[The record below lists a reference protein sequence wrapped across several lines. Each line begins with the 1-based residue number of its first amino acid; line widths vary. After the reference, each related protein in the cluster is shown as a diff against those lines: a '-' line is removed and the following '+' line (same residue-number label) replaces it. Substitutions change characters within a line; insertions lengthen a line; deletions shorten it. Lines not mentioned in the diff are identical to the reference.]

1 MKFPVELTINGREIS
16 AEIEPRLH
24 LADFLREHLNL
35 TATHLRCEQGACG
48 ACTLLIDGQ
57 PARSCITFAA
67 LCNGAKITTL
77 EGLEND
83 PVIAV
88 LRRAFSD
95 EHGLQ
100 CGYCTP
106 GMLVTARDIILRLPN
121 ADDRRI
127 REEISGNLCRCTGYV
142 GIVRAI
148 ARALDE
154 NRKSPLAEVLHK
166 HGPLGPV
173 GARPGAAGKPEFA
186 QESTS
191 NRPVE
196 PAAANTET
204 TALGLAGRRPNIEIQ
219 QAFTVAQPPAAVW
232 TFFTDIARV
241 VPCLPGASLT
251 RPPSGDRVEGKISV
265 KLGPITTNFVGQAHV
280 MRDDVNLRGTI
291 MGSGND
297 QVGGSRA
304 AGEIEYVLAP
314 TETGATRIS
323 LTIRALLA
331 GPLAQFGRSGIVED
345 VVARIT
351 ETFAKNVEGYLSG
364 SVMDEPA
371 ASLQAGTLLRQV
383 LFARVK
389 ALFARLFGS
398 SS

>member
-24 LADFLREHLNL
+24 LADFLREHLDL

-173 GARPGAAGKPEFA
+173 GARPGAAGKPKIRAGEYE
-186 QESTS
+186 QPTS
-191 NRPVE
+191 RARCSERRNNSARPGWPTTQYRDPTGIHGRTATRRGLDLFYRYCSRGALSSGCQPD
-196 PAAANTET
+196 PAPIRRS
-204 TALGLAGRRPNIEIQ
+204 GR
-219 QAFTVAQPPAAVW
+219 
-232 TFFTDIARV
+232 
-241 VPCLPGASLT
+241 
-251 RPPSGDRVEGKISV
+251 
-265 KLGPITTNFVGQAHV
+265 GQ
-280 MRDDVNLRGTI
+280 NLRQTWA
-291 MGSGND
+291 N
-297 QVGGSRA
+297 
-304 AGEIEYVLAP
+304 YH
-314 TETGATRIS
+314 
-323 LTIRALLA
+323 
-331 GPLAQFGRSGIVED
+331 QFCRSG
-345 VVARIT
+345 ARH
-351 ETFAKNVEGYLSG
+351 
-364 SVMDEPA
+364 
-371 ASLQAGTLLRQV
+371 
-383 LFARVK
+383 AR
-389 ALFARLFGS
+389 
-398 SS
+398 